1 VTTPHNVFRVSTPRK
16 CWQCGRA
23 VEGSLFCP
31 ACNSLQPPPADY
43 YDLLGLER
51 RLKLSADDLQKRFYE
66 LSRQLH
72 PDRFMRKSETERQ
85 YSLDASS
92 ILNDAYRALKD
103 PVKRAQYLLAQ
114 EGFDVGEQRSKDV
127 PPELLEE
134 VFELN
139 MALEEMR
146 SGDDSARPQLEAAEK
161 TFTNMLA
168 DVDQQIELLF
178 EKYDQA
184 SNREALGEIRG
195 VLNRRKYILNL
206 VDEVHKTLSPA
217 AHAPQPTI

>member
-1 VTTPHNVFRVSTPRK
+1 MDS
-16 CWQCGRA
+16 A
-23 VEGSLFCP
+23 LFCP
-31 ACNSLQPPPADY
+31 ACQTLQPPPQDY
-43 YDLLGLER
+43 YALLGLPQ
-51 RLKLSADDLQKRFYE
+51 KLQLSGDELQRRFYE

-72 PDRFMRKSETERQ
+72 PDRFMRKPERERQ

-103 PVKRAQYLLAQ
+103 PVKRAQYVLNQ

-146 SGDDSARPQLEAAEK
+146 SGDDSARPQLETAEK
-161 TFTNMLA
+161 NFTNMLS
-168 DVDQQIELLF
+168 DVDRQLENLF
-178 EKYDQA
+178 EQYDR
-184 SNREALGEIRG
+184 SPSRDKLSEVRG
-195 VLNRRKYILNL
+195 ALNRRKYIQNL
-206 VDEVHKTLSPA
+206 VDEVHKSLAPSP
-217 AHAPQPTI
+217 